1 MKQIKT
7 FENCIQS
14 IVALEPCY
22 GPEGGNSTRIYTRQ
36 GDLIQDNRRLKTI
49 LAKMLKFYGYDLVE
63 LRNKYKNYLGCGQCV
78 PLPISHQL
86 ALVPLKM
93 RQPLVEN
100 DGASGYVSVA
110 DIVKITE
117 EESSSESGEQLKCR
131 LYLNGGL
138 IVPCCFTRQVV
149 EKRLNQGR
157 LVLDHYRYL
166 HSQTG
171 NLKPMPLITAEQV
184 ENGSDLYEKIN
195 VISSFLYQFL
205 ADVRV

>member
-22 GPEGGNSTRIYTRQ
+22 GTQGGNSTRIYTRQ
-36 GDLIQDNRRLKTI
+36 GEVFEDNRRLKTI
-49 LAKMLKFYGYDLVE
+49 LVRMLKYYGYDLVE
-63 LRNKYKNYLGCGQCV
+63 LRKNYKNYLGCGQGA
-78 PLPISHQL
+78 PLPLSHHL

-100 DGASGYVSVA
+100 DGASGYVSVT
-110 DIVKITE
+110 DIVKIKE
-117 EESSSESGEQLKCR
+117 EESSGKGEQVKCR
-131 LYLNGGL
+131 LYLNGGSS
-138 IVPCCFTRQVV
+138 VPCCFTRQVV

-157 LVLDHYRYL
+157 LALDHYRYL

-171 NLKPMPLITAEQV
+171 NLKPLPLVAAEQV
-184 ENGSDLYEKIN
+184 ENGPDLYEKIN
-195 VISSFLYQFL
+195 IISSFLYQFL

>member
-1 MKQIKT
+1 VKQIKT

-86 ALVPLKM
+86 ALVSLKM
-93 RQPLVEN
+93 RHPLVEN
-100 DGASGYVSVA
+100 DGASGYVSVT

-117 EESSSESGEQLKCR
+117 EESINSVEQIKCR
-131 LYLNGGL
+131 LYLNGGS

-157 LVLDHYRYL
+157 LALDHYRYL

-171 NLKPMPLITAEQV
+171 NLKPLPLITAEQV

-205 ADVRV
+205 ADARV